1 MAPTF
6 DHFSIRY
13 HLLTFPHPTLEWP
26 NRNHQ
31 FHNLARGY
39 DSSYKLLDIEF
50 FIKSPGEGPPG
61 PSKSELK
68 KQAKEAEKQKRAAE
82 KAAKQEELARQKEAA
97 NVVRNLT
104 MKLFDW

>member
-1 MAPTF
+1 MAPNF

-26 NRNHQ
+26 NHH
-31 FHNLARGY
+31 HNLAREY

-68 KQAKEAEKQKRAAE
+68 KQAKEAEKQKKAAE

-97 NVVRNLT
+97 NVVGNLT